1 MKGSNQND
9 CSDTKFPF
17 PYARQDKKVE
27 SRAPI
32 SGKHVANMFS
42 VVGADHIIITMDLCQ
57 VHHYHLHL

>member
-9 CSDTKFPF
+9 CSDTKFSF
-17 PYARQDKKVE
+17 PYARQDKKVK

-32 SGKHVANMFS
+32 SAKHVAHMFS
-42 VVGADHIIITMDLCQ
+42 VVGADHIITMDLCQ